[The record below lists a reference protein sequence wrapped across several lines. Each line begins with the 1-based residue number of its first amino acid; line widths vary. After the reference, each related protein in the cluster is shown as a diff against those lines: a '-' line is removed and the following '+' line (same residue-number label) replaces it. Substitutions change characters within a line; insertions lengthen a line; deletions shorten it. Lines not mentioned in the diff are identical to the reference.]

1 LDAVG
6 SEKHGWGSRH
16 NIDPKAYW
24 FKDTP
29 MRHFKPNYAFATVAL
44 SVALSSSA
52 FAAAPVVKSGQTF
65 MCTPTHVWDG
75 DGPIWCEQGPRIR
88 LAGIAAREMD
98 GTCKPFHP
106 CPDAAAEDAR
116 DALVSLVGLRIG
128 VGQHGHILVTGP
140 PCDVYLMALIAIIGL
155 WPGVSPQR
163 AETSI
168 AKWFL
173 VGGRYDGPG
182 TGTSTYALKAAY

>member
-140 PCDVYLMALIAIIGL
+140 PMRCISDGPDRHNRTVA
-155 WPGVSPQR
+155 WCVSP
-163 AETSI
+163 
-168 AKWFL
+168 K
-173 VGGRYDGPG
+173 GGDINCKMVLGGWALRWTRYWNQHIC
-182 TGTSTYALKAAY
+182 S